1 MTIVESFKAPFPVYQ
16 FDSIEIKSGI
26 EFEEKDEVR
35 KLFKFIHVL
44 GGSSTMGKI
53 NSVSLF
59 DEFINLDRLFLT

>member
-53 NSVSLF
+53 KSVSLF